1 MKKFVSILLMVCLL
15 LPLFPQTAGAR
26 GYDPTV
32 KIGLCYD
39 SAALAAAN
47 LQNVTGMETGYAFG
61 YYDEQREFVSTYE
74 IYDEN
79 QVTVLKNANLW
90 RSGSTYSDMPLASYD

>member
-39 SAALAAAN
+39 SAALTAAN
-47 LQNVTGMETGYAFG
+47 LQNVTGM
-61 YYDEQREFVSTYE
+61 
-74 IYDEN
+74 
-79 QVTVLKNANLW
+79 
-90 RSGSTYSDMPLASYD
+90 